1 MSVRHKLTA
10 VLVCASQTKY
20 SLLSWPSEISQVF
33 PFHVGVRGQ
42 TCDLE
47 ISYVYESMRKSKA
60 D

>member
-47 ISYVYESMRKSKA
+47 ISCL
-60 D
+60 